1 MKSKHLVSIA
11 QRCGSLL
18 PVLYLVRA
26 KILGLIPHNE
36 FNFASELHCSF
47 HSFVSSLAFSRY
59 AATTAHFLFCD
70 LML

>member
-11 QRCGSLL
+11 QHCGSLL

-26 KILGLIPHNE
+26 KILSLIPHNE

-47 HSFVSSLAFSRY
+47 HTVLFQVLPSLDMLQLQHISSFV
-59 AATTAHFLFCD
+59 T
-70 LML
+70 